1 MAYCKY
7 DTHPNNLCMLS
18 FNGKV
23 QSSLLV
29 NILDI
34 QVSIALKDIQSI
46 RALSSQQFTYRQG
59 SQLGH

>member
-1 MAYCKY
+1 V
-7 DTHPNNLCMLS
+7 LS

-34 QVSIALKDIQSI
+34 QVSIALEDIQSI
-46 RALSSQQFTYRQG
+46 RVSSSQLLIYSKTVDQG
-59 SQLGH
+59 TEYDPE

>member
-1 MAYCKY
+1 
-7 DTHPNNLCMLS
+7 MLS
-18 FNGKV
+18 FNSKV

-46 RALSSQQFTYRQG
+46 KALSSQQFIYRQG
-59 SQLGH
+59 TEALEH

>member
-1 MAYCKY
+1 
-7 DTHPNNLCMLS
+7 MLS

-34 QVSIALKDIQSI
+34 QVGIALKDIQSI
-46 RALSSQQFTYRQG
+46 RALSSQQFTYVQG
-59 SQLGH
+59 SALGH